1 MPVNPLAAAAL
12 VAVCFAI
19 PFGVAALF
27 DSGPEQTPVA
37 VSQPAV
43 ERLDDAP
50 ETVRI
55 ATLAPAPRLPALR
68 EPAAAPAT
76 TPADTADTA
85 ADESPSATP
94 APAAAPAPAPAP
106 APSSG
111 GGSSGGGS
119 SGGGGGSGSSGGG
132 SDSFDSTR

>member
-12 VAVCFAI
+12 VLLCFAI

-27 DSGPEQTPVA
+27 DDGPDRTPVA

-43 ERLDDAP
+43 QPLDQSG

-55 ATLAPAPRLPALR
+55 ATLRPVPRLPRLR
-68 EPAAAPAT
+68 EPPAAE
-76 TPADTADTA
+76 TPAPEPGPTAT
-85 ADESPSATP
+85 
-94 APAAAPAPAPAP
+94 APAAATPPAAASPAPAPTPAPTPAP
-106 APSSG
+106 APSGGGGG

-119 SGGGGGSGSSGGG
+119 GSGSG
-132 SDSFDSTR
+132 SFDSTR